1 MNDINVQCD
10 VFRLMTFNVVDLRRQ
25 RSTSYVSNVFDV
37 LIAISDDEYCLE
49 RDVTWRDVQTKYL
62 CSTSSS

>member
-10 VFRLMTFNVVDLRRQ
+10 VFRLMTFNVVNIRRQ

-49 RDVTWRDVQTKYL
+49 RDVTFVKPNICVQTL
-62 CSTSSS
+62 PS

>member
-10 VFRLMTFNVVDLRRQ
+10 VFRLMTFNVVNLCRQ

-37 LIAISDDEYCLE
+37 LTAISDDEYCLE
-49 RDVTWRDVQTKYL
+49 RDVTRRDVQI
-62 CSTSSS
+62 

>member
-1 MNDINVQCD
+1 
-10 VFRLMTFNVVDLRRQ
+10 MTFNVVNIRRQ

-49 RDVTWRDVQTKYL
+49 RDVTFVKPNICVQTL
-62 CSTSSS
+62 PS